1 MKDQENILN
10 KYIKILLGILIFSW
24 LIIFIYYG
32 IYNLFSSIPGKL
44 TSKKTIENINKVLEK
59 IANDDRLDLPLEQKI
74 EIGKNLNKIKT
85 KIAPILNE
93 IEIEK

>member
-1 MKDQENILN
+1 MVFITYLVQSQENLHQ
-10 KYIKILLGILIFSW
+10 
-24 LIIFIYYG
+24 
-32 IYNLFSSIPGKL
+32 
-44 TSKKTIENINKVLEK
+44 KKTIENINKVLEK

-74 EIGKNLNKIKT
+74 EIGKNLNKIKI